1 MQLLSLI
8 LAKKEMRNHFN
19 LLLVMLAVYDA
30 CYLLGEILEAIRIN
44 FSTLATHLHIIL
56 YPNLFYPLQKTAI
69 TGSIF
74 STVSIAFERYTAVHY
89 PLDYNQVHYR
99 TCSC

>member
-30 CYLLGEILEAIRIN
+30 CYLLGEILE
-44 FSTLATHLHIIL
+44 
-56 YPNLFYPLQKTAI
+56 K
-69 TGSIF
+69 SIQ
-74 STVSIAFERYTAVHY
+74 Y
-89 PLDYNQVHYR
+89 DYHHFVVLLEMA
-99 TCSC
+99 SLSE